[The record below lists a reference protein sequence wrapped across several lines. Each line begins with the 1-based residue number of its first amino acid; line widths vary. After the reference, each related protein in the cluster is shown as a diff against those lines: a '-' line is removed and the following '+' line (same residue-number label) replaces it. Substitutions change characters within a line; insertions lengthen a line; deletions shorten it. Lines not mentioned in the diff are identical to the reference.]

1 MQPSHNLVV
10 DGGGDFEYN
19 KKIIVEDML
28 LHLHQIKYTFRNKPE
43 VYYCLLDVINDF
55 KSTSIDTLNIA
66 QSQLYELLLEHF
78 EAIMSF
84 ATFFSPSY
92 ETEEHLNHPEYDFEV
107 SIVLHDL
114 TETDIAT
121 LSLDQNIAARSS
133 ILIKR
138 ASCLHILQR
147 LSPTNY
153 SLRITIPNS
162 ILNKASSSSPLI
174 PIYTGEMSD
183 SHITDACPFQIPNQ
197 LSGITENRGQKR
209 KRN

>member
-147 LSPTNY
+147 CFSQ
-153 SLRITIPNS
+153 
-162 ILNKASSSSPLI
+162 PL
-174 PIYTGEMSD
+174 
-183 SHITDACPFQIPNQ
+183 
-197 LSGITENRGQKR
+197 LSGGIADDNMSLQYFTIRLQLLLQAIPYKLFSKNHYSKQYIE
-209 KRN
+209 